1 MKGLQLMFGTVSQI
15 DEQNVRVRVRLPTCD
30 NLRTAWLP
38 VLQRNTQ
45 NNKDYGLPDVGE
57 QVSLLLDADGDDGVV
72 LGAVY
77 SEVDRPAVANRDK
90 RRVDFADGTVVEY
103 DRKNHAMAIGGE
115 IQTLTLTTQATV
127 LIQTQTAR
135 VIARDILT
143 LDSPEAIATGNF
155 TVQKRLTYQGGLS
168 GRGGANI
175 DGSVGIK
182 GGIQTT
188 EDIKT
193 AHTSVDDHAHS
204 NGHDGRP
211 TGKPL

>member
-77 SEVDRPAVANRDK
+77 SEVDRPTVANRDK

-115 IQTLTLTTQATV
+115 IRSLTLTTQATV
-127 LIQTQTAR
+127 LIQTQNATVKASH
-135 VIARDILT
+135 T
-143 LDSPEAIATGNF
+143 LLLDAPDTVTTGNL
-155 TVQKRLTYQGGLS
+155 TVQKRLTYQGGMS
-168 GRGGANI
+168 GSGGSGAAAI
-175 DGSVGIK
+175 IEGTLQASGD
-182 GGIQTT
+182 IQ
-188 EDIKT
+188 
-193 AHTSVDDHAHS
+193 AGRVSLQHHQHS
-204 NGHDGRP
+204 NGHDGKP

>member
-15 DEQNVRVRVRLPTCD
+15 DEHNVRVRVRLPTCD

-115 IQTLTLTTQATV
+115 IKTLTLTTQATV
-127 LIQTQTAR
+127 LIQTQNATVKASH
-135 VIARDILT
+135 T
-143 LDSPEAIATGNF
+143 LLLDAPDTVTTGNL
-155 TVQKRLTYQGGLS
+155 TVQKQLTYQGGMS
-168 GRGGANI
+168 GSGGSGVAAII
-175 DGSVGIK
+175 DGTLQASGD
-182 GGIQTT
+182 IQ
-188 EDIKT
+188 
-193 AHTSVDDHAHS
+193 AGRVSLQNHQHS
-204 NGHDGRP
+204 NGHDGQP
-211 TGKPL
+211 IGKPL